1 MPSKPSGKNNEYFI
15 QSIEAASKV
24 AESFLISG
32 KQVMPLREI
41 IAITGFTKNRV
52 FRIISTLTDLGY
64 LFKEDN
70 GAGYSLGAKFLLLG
84 EHVRD
89 RSNLRQKAD
98 PFLEEMV
105 RETNDAAHLYTTLG
119 KDMVCVTNRIGS
131 HMVQAAGHIGE
142 HIPIHIGPAKV
153 ILAYKPEDEI
163 DQYLAQVEITPYTT
177 ATVTDKNL
185 LRAELKQIRSQGYC
199 VDHEEFEEGCH
210 AFSAPVRD
218 LSGDPVGALLLA
230 VPAIRHSEEKERQV
244 IELTHAAAKKLSA
257 QLGFQ
262 R

>member
-1 MPSKPSGKNNEYFI
+1 
-15 QSIEAASKV
+15 V

-89 RSNLRQKAD
+89 RSNLRQKAA
-98 PFLEEMV
+98 PFLEELV

-119 KDMVCVTNRIGS
+119 KDLVCVTNRIGS

-153 ILAYKPEDEI
+153 ILAYKPESEI
-163 DQYLAQVEITPYTT
+163 DQYLAQVKITPFTE
-177 ATVTDKNL
+177 ATVTDKKM
-185 LRAELKQIRSQGYC
+185 LRTELKAIRSQGYC
-199 VDHEEFEEGCH
+199 VDHEEFEDGCH

-218 LSGDPVGALLLA
+218 LSGEPIGALLLA
-230 VPAIRHSEEKERQV
+230 VPTIRHSKDKERQAIQLV
-244 IELTHAAAKKLSA
+244 SSAAKKLSG

-262 R
+262 M